1 MNTSVLLG
9 SLQRLGSRTSM
20 GNLGLTHEV
29 ICVSG
34 LQRFVS
40 RAELAV
46 PSSPLRDLVLAKP
59 I

>member
-1 MNTSVLLG
+1 
-9 SLQRLGSRTSM
+9 M